1 MVVKNKRYYWIQ
13 LAQDFFKSKE
23 MKLLRKIA
31 GGDTHYHLSQNDVD

>member
-23 MKLLRKIA
+23 MKLLRKIEVA
-31 GGDTHYHLSQNDVD
+31 IRTLSSISK